1 MAEKEKKKSIEE
13 LINDFDFSVL
23 FREQEPTGLS
33 SILPWVILVIQF
45 IILIVLFFK
54 KWTRKATLI

>member
-54 KWTRKATLI
+54 K